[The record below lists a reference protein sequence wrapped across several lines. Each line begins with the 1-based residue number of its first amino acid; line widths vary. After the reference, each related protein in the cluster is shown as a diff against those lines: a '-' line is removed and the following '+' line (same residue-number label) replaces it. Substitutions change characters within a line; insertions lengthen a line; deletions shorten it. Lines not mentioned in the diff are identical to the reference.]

1 MIQKFQQGDTIQ
13 NADGLLINGGGNVLQ
28 SEPKEIIIHP
38 DPLETRYRN
47 QIITPEEYYV
57 TQKVRNRPPYTWL
70 ATIGIP
76 AALIGG
82 TELYAFSRPIVYK
95 AADAYKAW
103 AKIHPK
109 IAATITLGNGF
120 ISGVQ
125 LSSDEGVKKTINHFK
140 NKEYARGILSASA
153 DAVDA
158 LGIANIGSSI
168 LRGIN
173 PQAIEAYKMALSQP
187 FKEGIPI
194 VSNAFKAGKR
204 TYDAYRAAKINR
216 IDSLKTALK
225 DAKAQFNFDY
235 NKTQPFSLL
244 PVFYHRPPVFDMWY
258 RDAMQKNLLINNPYL
273 DIYDVGDNTPTVMK
287 WIGNGVDFYRDLY
300 NKTEVE
306 DKIKNDNIKDLINTP
321 SSKDLIQYQPITPL
335 QAMAKYKKTE

>member
-1 MIQKFQQGDTIQ
+1 MIQKHQQGNIIKNTDS
-13 NADGLLINGGGNVLQ
+13 ALIYEGGDALS
-28 SEPKEIIIHP
+28 SEPKEILVHP
-38 DPLETRYRN
+38 DPLETKYKN
-47 QIITPEEYYV
+47 GIITPEEYYV
-57 TQKVRNRPPYTWL
+57 TQKVRNRPPYAWL

-82 TELYAFSRPIVYK
+82 TELYAATRPIVYK

-103 AKIHPK
+103 AKLHPK

-125 LSSDEGVKKTINHFK
+125 LQSDEGLKKTINHFK

-153 DAVDA
+153 DAIDV
-158 LGIANIGSSI
+158 LGLANIGSSI

-173 PQAIEAYKMALSQP
+173 PHAIEAYKMALTQP

-194 VSNAFKAGKR
+194 VANAFKAGKR
-204 TYDAYRAAKINR
+204 TYNAYRTAKINR
-216 IDSLKTALK
+216 IDSLKSALK
-225 DAKAQFNFDY
+225 DAKTQFNFDY
-235 NKTQPFSLL
+235 NKTQPFSLM

-273 DIYDVGDNTPTVMK
+273 DIYDVVDNTPTVMK
-287 WIGNGVDFYRDLY
+287 WLGNGIDYWRDFY
-300 NKTEVE
+300 NKPEVE
-306 DKIKNDNIKDLINTP
+306 DKIKNDDIKDLINTP
-321 SSKDLIQYQPITPL
+321 SKDLIQYQPITPL
-335 QAMAKYKKTE
+335 QAIKKYKKTE